1 MGTIAVF
8 RKHLDESTDSTIKA
22 GYVDMSIINPLLNS
36 IHTLTPHDEGKL
48 TELTEQLYT
57 EIHKIPNKGGSEENM
72 ADFISNLVITTSLQ
86 EDICRTILLEEAY
99 EIYKKIDIYSGR
111 LFTASWLIGFY
122 INMGLCSTDEFDR
135 EKAIQF
141 LKENLDYVEKHD
153 GRKDDYYHC
162 IESALA
168 SLNNEKYLGYM
179 PDLLVE
185 CFPSKLENATN
196 YYLNIC
202 NIIRLLYNK
211 HISSS
216 DPEHNYW
223 FSTYVKFK
231 NTEISYCE
239 KISGKPKY
247 DGLYD
252 LGLFYFNEY
261 CNCGIIDYYN
271 KAKQALQKICRGKYF
286 PEAQNKLKALEEKFS
301 KKNISI

>member
-1 MGTIAVF
+1 
-8 RKHLDESTDSTIKA
+8 
-22 GYVDMSIINPLLNS
+22 
-36 IHTLTPHDEGKL
+36 
-48 TELTEQLYT
+48 
-57 EIHKIPNKGGSEENM
+57 
-72 ADFISNLVITTSLQ
+72 
-86 EDICRTILLEEAY
+86 
-99 EIYKKIDIYSGR
+99 
-111 LFTASWLIGFY
+111 
-122 INMGLCSTDEFDR
+122 MGLCSTDEFDR

-141 LKENLDYVEKHD
+141 LFLFLDYVEKHD